1 MKIVI
6 VANIPNNCDALFARP
21 GEHGK
26 LRDLRDLLNY
36 GPQPEE
42 VVVNAPGTFGLSGL
56 SEPVIDACRGPLFTQ
71 RIPV

>member
-1 MKIVI
+1 MKILI
-6 VANIPNNCDALFARP
+6 IANIRNNCDALYALP
-21 GEHGK
+21 GEHGE

-42 VVVNAPGTFGLSGL
+42 VVVNTPDTFGLSGP
-56 SEPVIDACRGPLFTQ
+56 SEPVIDACRGPLFTH